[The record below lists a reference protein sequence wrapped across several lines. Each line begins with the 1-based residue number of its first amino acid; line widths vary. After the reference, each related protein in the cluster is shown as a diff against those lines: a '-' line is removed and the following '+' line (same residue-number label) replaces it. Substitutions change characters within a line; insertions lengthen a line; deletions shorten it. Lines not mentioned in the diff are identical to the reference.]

1 MTFEQKTRT
10 LAAAA
15 GCLAV
20 LGSAVCEAAEEGR
33 EAPQETANKDL
44 PVKVCPSAPRQEA
57 SAMPSL
63 ESVIAVWGFPMKM
76 LADGYVEYDGWVG
89 RQEFGTV
96 MAFWKADSRT
106 SAWYGLMNYPE
117 DLADL
122 SLRFK
127 YVRTTARPDSR
138 STAKAENCALS
149 SACAPPPPSSRARCS
164 PGVPSR
170 ASGSTSSTGTS
181 TRRRPPRS
189 RTAKARSLSAASPW
203 RAAGPNNQPT
213 KGRPE
218 GRPFSLRK
226 RPSVNS
232 SHTCQTYDLRE
243 TLGLPD
249 PPLFFDLNMHCRPS
263 FLKCRPIFRTW
274 KGRRSPHC
282 PKSTRLSAC
291 RRSREPLRMHGRGK
305 AFGRCAGVHKC
316 P

>member
-10 LAAAA
+10 LATAA

-33 EAPQETANKDL
+33 EAPQEKANKDL

-57 SAMPSL
+57 PAMPSL

-127 YVRTTARPDSR
+127 YVRTTATRFEVDCEGR
-138 STAKAENCALS
+138 KLRAVERVRTA
-149 SACAPPPPSSRARCS
+149 APFIKGEVFA
-164 PGVPSR
+164 
-170 ASGSTSSTGTS
+170 
-181 TRRRPPRS
+181 RRPLS
-189 RTAKARSLSAASPW
+189 RKWVNIFDGHIAPKARSLSAASPW

-218 GRPFSLRK
+218 GRPLSRSNNGFSLLRRAAARQGKPLRRIGFLSGSFIFSHIKKAGGSSPAGLFVCVQAERAQASCASMRMPCSRK
-226 RPSVNS
+226 SRTMEAGRGFVAES
-232 SHTCQTYDLRE
+232 TMT
-243 TLGLPD
+243 GL
-249 PPLFFDLNMHCRPS
+249 
-263 FLKCRPIFRTW
+263 TQE
-274 KGRRSPHC
+274 
-282 PKSTRLSAC
+282 RLS
-291 RRSREPLRMHGRGK
+291 GT
-305 AFGRCAGVHKC
+305 
-316 P
+316 

>member
-33 EAPQETANKDL
+33 EAPQEKANKDL

-57 SAMPSL
+57 PAMPSL

-127 YVRTTARPDSR
+127 YVRTTATRFEVDCEGR
-138 STAKAENCALS
+138 KL
-149 SACAPPPPSSRARCS
+149 RAVER
-164 PGVPSR
+164 V
-170 ASGSTSSTGTS
+170 
-181 TRRRPPRS
+181 
-189 RTAKARSLSAASPW
+189 RTAAPLEVLSQRRWRVALSAAEAHSPP
-203 RAAGPNNQPT
+203 RASISRTICPFAGPPI
-213 KGRPE
+213 E
-218 GRPFSLRK
+218 GL
-226 RPSVNS
+226 
-232 SHTCQTYDLRE
+232 Q
-243 TLGLPD
+243 G
-249 PPLFFDLNMHCRPS
+249 
-263 FLKCRPIFRTW
+263 IIAI
-274 KGRRSPHC
+274 
-282 PKSTRLSAC
+282 LS
-291 RRSREPLRMHGRGK
+291 R
-305 AFGRCAGVHKC
+305 
-316 P
+316 

>member
-33 EAPQETANKDL
+33 EAPQEKANKDL

-57 SAMPSL
+57 PAMPSL

-117 DLADL
+117 DLTEL

-127 YVRTTARPDSR
+127 SVSYTHLDVYKRQVLGHGLEVRVVDAVAAERARPEKFGSSVEVGRIFEHDGR
-138 STAKAENCALS
+138 VADHRTQDAFDETFGDGRDVLHEVLFLS
-149 SACAPPPPSSRARCS
+149 
-164 PGVPSR
+164 
-170 ASGSTSSTGTS
+170 
-181 TRRRPPRS
+181 
-189 RTAKARSLSAASPW
+189 LI
-203 RAAGPNNQPT
+203 
-213 KGRPE
+213 
-218 GRPFSLRK
+218 
-226 RPSVNS
+226 
-232 SHTCQTYDLRE
+232 H
-243 TLGLPD
+243 
-249 PPLFFDLNMHCRPS
+249 
-263 FLKCRPIFRTW
+263 I
-274 KGRRSPHC
+274 
-282 PKSTRLSAC
+282 
-291 RRSREPLRMHGRGK
+291 
-305 AFGRCAGVHKC
+305 
-316 P
+316 

>member
-1 MTFEQKTRT
+1 
-10 LAAAA
+10 
-15 GCLAV
+15 
-20 LGSAVCEAAEEGR
+20 
-33 EAPQETANKDL
+33 
-44 PVKVCPSAPRQEA
+44 
-57 SAMPSL
+57 MPSL

-127 YVRTTARPDSR
+127 YVRTTATRFEVDCEGRKLRAVERVRTAAPFIKGEVFARRPLSR
-138 STAKAENCALS
+138 KW
-149 SACAPPPPSSRARCS
+149 
-164 PGVPSR
+164 
-170 ASGSTSSTGTS
+170 STSSTGTS

>member
-33 EAPQETANKDL
+33 EAPQEKANKDL

-57 SAMPSL
+57 PAMPSL

-127 YVRTTARPDSR
+127 YVRTTATRFEVDCEGR
-138 STAKAENCALS
+138 KLEHMRIFLLKAKIA
-149 SACAPPPPSSRARCS
+149 
-164 PGVPSR
+164 
-170 ASGSTSSTGTS
+170 
-181 TRRRPPRS
+181 RRPLSRKWVNIFDGHIDPKASTQIEDREGEIFERS
-189 RTAKARSLSAASPW
+189 FAMACS
-203 RAAGPNNQPT
+203 
-213 KGRPE
+213 RPE
-218 GRPFSLRK
+218 
-226 RPSVNS
+226 
-232 SHTCQTYDLRE
+232 
-243 TLGLPD
+243 
-249 PPLFFDLNMHCRPS
+249 
-263 FLKCRPIFRTW
+263 
-274 KGRRSPHC
+274 
-282 PKSTRLSAC
+282 
-291 RRSREPLRMHGRGK
+291 
-305 AFGRCAGVHKC
+305 
-316 P
+316 

>member
-1 MTFEQKTRT
+1 MTFEQKPRT

-20 LGSAVCEAAEEGR
+20 LGSAVLGSAVCEAAEKGR

-127 YVRTTARPDSR
+127 YVRTTATRFEVDCEGR
-138 STAKAENCALS
+138 KLRAVERVRTA
-149 SACAPPPPSSRARCS
+149 APFIKGEVFA
-164 PGVPSR
+164 
-170 ASGSTSSTGTS
+170 
-181 TRRRPPRS
+181 RRPLSRKWVNIFDGHIDPKASTQIEDREGEIFERS
-189 RTAKARSLSAASPW
+189 FAMACS
-203 RAAGPNNQPT
+203 
-213 KGRPE
+213 RPE
-218 GRPFSLRK
+218 
-226 RPSVNS
+226 
-232 SHTCQTYDLRE
+232 
-243 TLGLPD
+243 
-249 PPLFFDLNMHCRPS
+249 
-263 FLKCRPIFRTW
+263 
-274 KGRRSPHC
+274 
-282 PKSTRLSAC
+282 
-291 RRSREPLRMHGRGK
+291 
-305 AFGRCAGVHKC
+305 
-316 P
+316 